1 MLAYCV
7 LYAKSFVIW
16 YNKYMKESRCFF
28 CDKVAT
34 HFDVVMKDSE
44 YIVADV
50 CNGHLVMG
58 LSS

>member
-1 MLAYCV
+1 
-7 LYAKSFVIW
+7 
-16 YNKYMKESRCFF
+16 MKESRCFF

-50 CNGHLVMG
+50 CNGHLVIG